1 MNLLRIFGLWEQE
14 ILEKN
19 CCTKGTVTMVQTS
32 FLHVVKKP
40 VRIAINPN
48 NTIFSHFITFVYTV
62 DGVTYK
68 GKRYIDLN
76 YRCPQ
81 KGEEIDIYYDPE
93 KPEKYA
99 CYAFGPAVKP
109 IGW

>member
-1 MNLLRIFGLWEQE
+1 MNLLRIFGFWERE

-19 CCTKGTVTMVQTS
+19 CCTKATVTMVQTS
-32 FLHVVKKP
+32 FIHVVKKP
-40 VRIAINPN
+40 VRIGINPG
-48 NTIFSHFITFVYTV
+48 NTIFSHFITFTYTV

-68 GKRYIDLN
+68 GKRYVDLTC
-76 YRCPQ
+76 RCPQ
-81 KGEEIDIYYDPE
+81 KGEEIDVYYDPE
-93 KPEKYA
+93 KPQKYA

>member
-1 MNLLRIFGLWEQE
+1 MNILRVFGLWSHE

-32 FLHVVKKP
+32 FMHVVKKP
-40 VRIAINPN
+40 VRLYLNPS
-48 NTIFSHFITFVYTV
+48 NTIYSHFITFTYSV
-62 DGVTYK
+62 DNIPYK
-68 GKRYIDLN
+68 GKLYVDLS

-81 KGEEIDIYYDPE
+81 KGEQIDVYYDPE
-93 KPEKYA
+93 NPRNYA
-99 CYAFGPAVKP
+99 CYSFGPNVNP

>member
-1 MNLLRIFGLWEQE
+1 MNLFRLFGLWDQD
-14 ILEKN
+14 ILSKS
-19 CCTKGTVTMVQTS
+19 CCTKGTVTLVQTS
-32 FLHVVKKP
+32 FIHVVKKP
-40 VRIAINPN
+40 IRIHINPS
-48 NTIFSHFITFVYTV
+48 NTIFSHFITFVYSV

-68 GKRYIDLN
+68 GKRYVDLM

-81 KGEEIDIYYDPE
+81 KGEEIDVYYDPE

-99 CYAFGPAVKP
+99 CYAFGPAADP

>member
-1 MNLLRIFGLWEQE
+1 MNLLRIFGLWERE

-32 FLHVVKKP
+32 FIHVVKKP
-40 VRIAINPN
+40 VRISINPS
-48 NTIFSHFITFVYTV
+48 NTIFSHFITFTYTV
-62 DGVTYK
+62 DGVNYK
-68 GKRYIDLN
+68 GKRYVDLI

-81 KGEEIDIYYDPE
+81 KGEQIDIYYDPE
-93 KPEKYA
+93 KPQKYA

>member
-1 MNLLRIFGLWEQE
+1 MNLFRLFGLWDQD
-14 ILEKN
+14 ILSKN
-19 CCTKGTVTMVQTS
+19 CCTKGTVTLVQTS
-32 FLHVVKKP
+32 FIHVVKKP
-40 VRIAINPN
+40 IRIRINPS
-48 NTIFSHFITFVYTV
+48 NTIFSHFITFVYSV

-68 GKRYIDLN
+68 GKRYVDLM

-81 KGEEIDIYYDPE
+81 KGEEIDVYYDPE

-99 CYAFGPAVKP
+99 CYAFGPAADP

>member
-40 VRIAINPN
+40 VRIGINPN
-48 NTIFSHFITFVYTV
+48 NTIFSHFITFEDS
-62 DGVTYK
+62 DGMCINNAV
-68 GKRYIDLN
+68 GID
-76 YRCPQ
+76 
-81 KGEEIDIYYDPE
+81 
-93 KPEKYA
+93 
-99 CYAFGPAVKP
+99 V
-109 IGW
+109 

>member
-1 MNLLRIFGLWEQE
+1 MKLFRIFGIGSKK

-19 CCTKGTVTMVQTS
+19 CSVTGRVTMVQKS
-32 FLHVVKKP
+32 YLYVVKKP
-40 VRIAINPN
+40 VRLYVNEK
-48 NTIFSHFITFVYTV
+48 NTLFSHYITFTYTV
-62 DGVTYK
+62 DGTAYT
-68 GKRYIDLN
+68 GKLFISLR

-81 KGEEIDIYYDPE
+81 KGERIEVFYDPE
-93 KPEKYA
+93 KPENYA

>member
-1 MNLLRIFGLWEQE
+1 MNLLRIFGLWEQD

-19 CCTKGTVTMVQTS
+19 CCTKGTVTRVQTS
-32 FLHVVKKP
+32 FLHVVKKT
-40 VRIAINPN
+40 VRIGINPN
-48 NTIFSHFITFVYTV
+48 NTIFSHIITFVYTV

-99 CYAFGPAVKP
+99 CFAFGPAVKP